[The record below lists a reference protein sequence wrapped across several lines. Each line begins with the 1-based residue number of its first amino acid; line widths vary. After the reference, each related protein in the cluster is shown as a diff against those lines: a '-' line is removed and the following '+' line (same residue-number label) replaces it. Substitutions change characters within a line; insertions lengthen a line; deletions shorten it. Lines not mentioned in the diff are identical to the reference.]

1 MSKNDYNQT
10 GSSDTEFDYYS
21 PERSPWKRI
30 VIIIILVL
38 VVLSVVGYLIFSKG
52 HYFWDREVKP
62 VAISAP
68 ATTPKDTTTIQPE
81 PETFNTDVS
90 TNTASGNKYHI
101 IAGAFIV
108 EKNANNFVEELQKK
122 GYQPQIVLERNNYR
136 FVGIFSY
143 PTFKEANEKYKSL
156 QSDGIPIWIM
166 KY

>member
-1 MSKNDYNQT
+1 MSKNDYNQS

-21 PERSPWKRI
+21 PESSPWKKI
-30 VIIIILVL
+30 VLIIILAV

-62 VAISAP
+62 IAAVPKAA
-68 ATTPKDTTTIQPE
+68 PKDTVEKIQSE
-81 PETFNTDVS
+81 PAIFDTNVS
-90 TNTASGNKYHI
+90 TNTAGNKYHI

-108 EKNANNFVEELQKK
+108 EKNADNFMEELQKK

-136 FVGIFSY
+136 FVGIFSF

-156 QSDGIPIWIM
+156 QNDGIPIWIM